1 MTELAILTGASR
13 GMGRAMAEQLLA
25 PGVHLLTIERQ
36 PAAELSAL
44 AAAKGASLTQ
54 LAYELTHAQGAA
66 AGLAA
71 WLHQQK
77 PDAFSRAS
85 LINNAGI
92 VGRVGPVE
100 LDTAESLAAVMRV
113 DLEAPLL
120 LTQAFLAQTA
130 HWQGERRVLNISSGA
145 GRRAIAG
152 WAAYCSAKAGLDMFS
167 RTVALDE
174 ARKPNGAKIVSL
186 APGVIDTAMQVQLRS
201 ASPEDFPDLD
211 RFIEL
216 KNAGQLASP
225 ADAAAR
231 VLAFLARDDFG
242 LEPVA
247 DVRN

>member
-1 MTELAILTGASR
+1 MSELFILTGASR
-13 GMGRAMAEQLLA
+13 GMGRAMAEQLLR
-25 PGVHLLTIERQ
+25 PGVMLLTLERK
-36 PAAELSAL
+36 PAPELAVL
-44 AAAKGASLTQ
+44 ANDAGAHIVQ
-54 LAYELTHAQGAA
+54 LAVDLEHGQGAA

-71 WLHQQK
+71 WLHGHG
-77 PDAFSRAS
+77 PEAFARAT
-85 LINNAGI
+85 LINNAGV
-92 VGRVGPVE
+92 VGRVGPVDAE
-100 LDTAESLAAVMRV
+100 TPESLAAVMRI
-113 DLEAPLL
+113 DLEAPML

-130 HWQGERRVLNISSGA
+130 HWKSERRVLNISSGA

-186 APGVIDTAMQVQLRS
+186 APGVIDTGMQVHLRS
-201 ASPEDFPDLD
+201 ASPEDFPDLA

-216 KNAGQLASP
+216 KNTGALTSP

-231 VLAFLARDDFG
+231 VLAYLAREDFG
-242 LEPVA
+242 AEPVA